1 MPLSFRKR
9 CSCLKTKR
17 SIVLATNEMLDIGRK
32 LDSILTSAPRFF
44 STGVTM
50 ACFIDCGTIAV
61 ESDALIMRVMAGHRA
76 LMFCLRSDFGSGSS
90 SHDLVADAKL
100 CSSRLQVKQ
109 LQDTVNLQPHPSL
122 HLQLTIESYCGATHR
137 SSP

>member
-1 MPLSFRKR
+1 MPFSFRKR
-9 CSCLKTKR
+9 CSCLETKR
-17 SIVLATNEMLDIGRK
+17 SIVLAINEMLDIGWK
-32 LDSILTSAPRFF
+32 LDSTLTPAPRFF

-61 ESDALIMRVMAGHRA
+61 ESDALIMRVIAGHRA
-76 LMFCLRSDFGSGSS
+76 LMFCLRSDVGRWSS
-90 SHDLVADAKL
+90 SHDLVADAKI

-109 LQDTVNLQPHPSL
+109 LQNTVNVQPHSSL
-122 HLQLTIESYCGATHR
+122 HLQLTIESHCGATHQ